1 MQVGKDGHANLK
13 RDALASAGVH
23 LDHMN
28 TMKRAKNSIILV
40 QGAIVSWPHLA
51 DGIRRLVTIV
61 QQLICWAGAV
71 LLQQE
76 IPDNLST
83 WMLLRM
89 CLQIVWSANLPVTLD
104 AGGTGIPIPQE
115 LLKCVTILT
124 PNESEVAQ
132 FTGMPTNTW
141 EQTIKATAKIQTE
154 ELNEDVSGAQGLSE
168 DPFAAQKPSDEF
180 YVAQESASE
189 RGL

>member
-1 MQVGKDGHANLK
+1 MQVGKDGHASLK
-13 RDALASAGVH
+13 WDALASAGVH

-40 QGAIVSWPHLA
+40 QGAIVSWPHFA
-51 DGIRRLVTIV
+51 DGIRRL
-61 QQLICWAGAV
+61 AGAV

-76 IPDNLST
+76 VPDNLST

-89 CLQIVWSANLPVTLD
+89 CLQIARSANLPVILD

-115 LLKCVTILT
+115 LLKCVKILT

-132 FTGMPTNTW
+132 LTGMPRNTW
-141 EQTIKATAKIQTE
+141 EQTIKATAKI
-154 ELNEDVSGAQGLSE
+154 
-168 DPFAAQKPSDEF
+168 
-180 YVAQESASE
+180 
-189 RGL
+189 

>member
-1 MQVGKDGHANLK
+1 MQVGKDGHASLK

-89 CLQIVWSANLPVTLD
+89 CLQIVGSANLPVTLD
-104 AGGTGIPIPQE
+104 AGGTGIPVPQE

-141 EQTIKATAKIQTE
+141 EQTIKATAKIQILVLQDGPPLIQRAIQPPVVVDATV
-154 ELNEDVSGAQGLSE
+154 LVTALC
-168 DPFAAQKPSDEF
+168 
-180 YVAQESASE
+180 
-189 RGL
+189 LHML